1 MVDGYAFANG
11 FVNVLATLPTGTR
24 VATAGRCGGMA
35 YSVLDH
41 ALAGRDVPAWGPHL
55 FAPDR
60 VPPDGHV
67 VADHLARRQLDSFRT
82 PSALRF
88 LTWSVLPDADLG
100 PLAGVRTRTRR
111 ELRGVLRSLA
121 QGRPVVLGMVVARS
135 LLRAGDNHQV
145 VATGFARDGDAVTLT
160 LHDPNSP
167 GRAVTLVETPD
178 GWRAS
183 NGRLWRGFFR
193 HAYAP
198 RTPPPL
204 PSASRRPRA
213 AVRAGAP
220 VGLVHVATGLLLVVD
235 GDRPAL
241 AMAASTGSSWVPT
254 LAVGAARALTDGDA
268 VHLRVAPPVDGAAG
282 HLLTAPP
289 VSAAS
294 RAGAATAED
303 GQHLTVVDAE
313 PALTG
318 QDDDAD
324 ARRGDDADA
333 RRRDDDPD
341 AQRRDDADARR
352 DDGTD
357 ALDGRAGHAPMPGDE
372 VADRVEGAIARWT
385 VVVDGGGA
393 WREGSRVRLVHAATG
408 ALLAGS
414 RAGPTTTFTPDASTW
429 WTVAAP
435 PA

>member
-1 MVDGYAFANG
+1 MRSGGVDVVDGYAFANG
-11 FVNVLATLPTGTR
+11 FVNVLTTLPTGTR

-41 ALAGRDVPAWGPHL
+41 ALAGRDVPAWDPHL

-100 PLAGVRTRTRR
+100 PVAGVRTRTRR
-111 ELRGVLRSLA
+111 ELPGVLRALA

-135 LLRAGDNHQV
+135 LLRSGDNHQV
-145 VATGFARDGDAVTLT
+145 VATGFVREDDALTLT
-160 LHDPNSP
+160 VHDPNSP
-167 GRAVTLVETPD
+167 GRAVTLVEASD

-204 PSASRRPRA
+204 PSASRRPRT

-220 VGLVHVATGLLLVVD
+220 VALVHVATGRLLVVD
-235 GDRPAL
+235 DDRPAL
-241 AMAASTGSSWVPT
+241 ATTAPATGSSWTPA
-254 LAVGAARALTDGDA
+254 LADGDARPLTDGDT
-268 VHLRVAPPVDGAAG
+268 VHLRWDPPAGTG
-282 HLLTAPP
+282 HLRADPQGATG
-289 VSAAS
+289 VSAG
-294 RAGAATAED
+294 AGAVRD
-303 GQHLTVVDAE
+303 GRHLTVVDGE
-313 PALTG
+313 PAVATG
-318 QDDDAD
+318 
-324 ARRGDDADA
+324 RGEGEATHH
-333 RRRDDDPD
+333 RDEPS
-341 AQRRDDADARR
+341 AHVAGVEA
-352 DDGTD
+352 GSPGW
-357 ALDGRAGHAPMPGDE
+357 AL
-372 VADRVEGAIARWT
+372 
-385 VVVDGGGA
+385 VVDGGGA
-393 WREGSRVRLVHAATG
+393 WREGSRIRLVHAATG

-414 RAGPTTTFTPDASTW
+414 RAGPATTFTPDASTW

>member
-41 ALAGRDVPAWGPHL
+41 ALAGRDVPAWDPHL

-111 ELRGVLRSLA
+111 ELPGVLRALA

-145 VATGFARDGDAVTLT
+145 VATGFTRDGDAVTLT

-241 AMAASTGSSWVPT
+241 TTTAASTGSSWTPT
-254 LAVGAARALTDGDA
+254 LADGTARALTDGDA
-268 VHLRVAPPVDGAAG
+268 VHLRADPPVDGAAG
-282 HLLTAPP
+282 HLRTAPP

-318 QDDDAD
+318 QDDGAD
-324 ARRGDDADA
+324 ARRGDD
-333 RRRDDDPD
+333 
-341 AQRRDDADARR
+341 DADALGGHDHR
-352 DDGTD
+352 TD
-357 ALDGRAGHAPMPGDE
+357 MPHDE
-372 VADRVEGAIARWT
+372 AAAHADRGEGAIARWT
-385 VVVDGGGA
+385 VVVDGGGT

-414 RAGPTTTFTPDASTW
+414 RAGPATTFTPDASTW

>member
-1 MVDGYAFANG
+1 MVEGYAFANG

-41 ALAGRDVPAWGPHL
+41 ALAGRDVPAWDPHL

-111 ELRGVLRSLA
+111 ELPGVLRALA

-145 VATGFARDGDAVTLT
+145 VATGFTRDGDAVTLT

-241 AMAASTGSSWVPT
+241 ATTAPSTGSSWVPT
-254 LAVGAARALTDGDA
+254 LADGTARALTDGDA
-268 VHLRVAPPVDGAAG
+268 VHLRVDPPVDGAAG
-282 HLLTAPP
+282 HLRTAAP

-318 QDDDAD
+318 EDDDAD
-324 ARRGDDADA
+324 ARRGDDDV
-333 RRRDDDPD
+333 
-341 AQRRDDADARR
+341 
-352 DDGTD
+352 D
-357 ALDGRAGHAPMPGDE
+357 ALGGHDQRTGMPHDE
-372 VADRVEGAIARWT
+372 AAAHADRGEGAIARWT

-408 ALLAGS
+408 ALLAGG
-414 RAGPTTTFTPDASTW
+414 RAGPTTTFMPDASTW

>member
-1 MVDGYAFANG
+1 MVEGYAFANG

-41 ALAGRDVPAWGPHL
+41 ALAGRDVPAWDPHL

-111 ELRGVLRSLA
+111 ELPGVLRALA

-145 VATGFARDGDAVTLT
+145 VATGFTRDGDAVTLT

-167 GRAVTLVETPD
+167 GRAVTLVEASD

-241 AMAASTGSSWVPT
+241 ATAASTGSPWVPT
-254 LAVGAARALTDGDA
+254 LADGTARALTDGDA

-303 GQHLTVVDAE
+303 GQRLTVVDAE

-318 QDDDAD
+318 EDDDAD
-324 ARRGDDADA
+324 ARRGDDDV
-333 RRRDDDPD
+333 
-341 AQRRDDADARR
+341 
-352 DDGTD
+352 D
-357 ALDGRAGHAPMPGDE
+357 ALGGHDQRTGMPHDE
-372 VADRVEGAIARWT
+372 AAAHADRGEGAIARWT

-408 ALLAGS
+408 ALLAGT
-414 RAGPTTTFTPDASTW
+414 REGPTTTFTPDASTW